1 MARVMSWLSRVV
13 TGFVQFYLGIA
24 KLCLCVWKLMLQFE
38 SQVIA
43 DMIGQFKCGDDDDS
57 F

>member
-24 KLCLCVWKLMLQFE
+24 KLCLWVWKLMLQFE